1 MLPSARNEQLSG
13 ASAEPH
19 GTSATT
25 PDRFGCARMQ
35 HQWWSKAKDLSM
47 PFVTEPTYG
56 SLFYDKTVIISVF
69 FSQ

>member
-1 MLPSARNEQLSG
+1 
-13 ASAEPH
+13 
-19 GTSATT
+19 
-25 PDRFGCARMQ
+25 MQ